1 MGDDDAAARIE
12 WVKKGVLDGLNLE
25 AKYFEDLLT
34 HPTEGPQ
41 LKAFLKEAP
50 AKAEAWLLFYAATE
64 KEGGNEPEPAAEE
77 ADDVEAAPVDPA
89 LAEEI
94 KKAAKAGDA
103 AKVVALLDQGVPIDI
118 QDDTG
123 YTPLY
128 HATMY
133 GKEEVV
139 AACIANGA
147 SVDKENNNG
156 VTPIMA
162 AARDGA
168 TAIVGML
175 LEAGADAYQVDE
187 FGRTA
192 ASVAEEKGF
201 AETSLLVKDWCDA
214 HPPPEPEPVAEP
226 DPEPVAGEEVEL
238 SEYAKMLLSDE
249 PQFRLRI
256 AGTKPSSAVDK
267 TDAVYFVR
275 RPGVSLA
282 ATEDTTAEN
291 QLCACIEFGVIKAN
305 SLVMLQQVI
314 SDVYLP
320 MMEAGSDDGA
330 GMDSLNMNEF
340 LSAMTKFT
348 SQIANA
354 IQQVGGSFQLRIPE
368 VDIKNVEQV
377 DEDTVSMLED
387 SLDEWI
393 TVVTNAME
401 EATNKPHPQAGP
413 LSEIEFWRDLNAK
426 LTTLYEQLLSP
437 EVKTILAVLDHNV
450 ANLLPQFSYHHTE
463 LSKFYV
469 VAKDNVRF
477 LTTLERHF
485 KIISNGP
492 LSQIQESMGSMMNAL
507 RMVWIISRN
516 YNDEKMGF
524 LMKLIADEIG
534 DRVAKKINVTTILG
548 EPAEVAMAKIK
559 EAQDVLTSWY
569 TEYNKTKEAIFESGR
584 DNRWEFPKKMLFD
597 RTDYMAKRC
606 EDLFEVAQVQDH
618 FRNILGSKLKVVTG
632 DAQGIDAVIRRVDSL
647 VLPIES
653 ILFDVFDKRYSANWL
668 SVMAKFHESVEL
680 IEEDTKAFIDYSFDQ
695 LRSAEG
701 AFDLLQNFKNI
712 KSRESIN
719 HQMQQKFTNVLDRYS
734 MEVQE
739 VKTLFET
746 HRANPPCTKN
756 QPPVAGAISWS
767 RSLFR
772 RIKKPIVRFQAME
785 EMKSEKGQLII
796 AEYIAVAKEMRDY
809 EDRLFEEWK
818 ANVETMTSEQL
829 SAALFRKVA
838 PGEDGE
844 QVDEVLDADGSAL
857 PQEPR
862 TVTNFN
868 PGLLLTIRETKYL
881 SQLDSRYQIPQK
893 AQNVFLQ
900 ADKYY
905 KFVAGIKDML
915 VEYHEALGALTAA
928 ERSLLTQ
935 HVENLKSVLKPGFD
949 TLNWNSLGIADF
961 IHTCRNGIGDFQ
973 SIATQ
978 VQKTSAY
985 VEGVVHSISTAV
997 LVVPPTSEDGDV
1009 LDNQEF
1015 QEEMEKTRSD
1025 AVEKLV
1031 AQYKSITQYLQ
1042 KVESVIDLPGANIP
1056 ATMAD
1061 YYKHWEHM
1069 IYESIIAMVVGGM
1082 TDFMQLLNAEESR
1095 AEVYMASPS
1104 YKSGSPLFRVSAMFT
1119 DPELMLSPGVVDVQ
1133 KMLHKFVVNIAESA
1147 KSFIRWLDG
1156 TCEEAGPVRIDDENS
1171 YTFHFYH
1178 DIASDSQVVKLVME
1192 LSKIIN
1198 RSGDNLRRYLYQWN
1212 AYEKLWKLNK
1222 AAVLEK
1228 FTLTLPSCVE
1238 YDQKLFQYHKLA
1250 TDFATRS
1257 RHSVVDFIYVNCAPL
1272 VASMENQALGWV
1284 EAIGK
1289 QMREG
1294 AHERFIALDTAIK
1307 DYTAAIQTKPKKL
1320 DALKSMLNTIAEI
1333 KSSSMERELEY
1344 LDIAERYRTLELYN
1358 IPAPDEE
1365 AGAAK
1370 LLAQDWS
1377 TLVHDAKLAE
1387 IKLAPVK
1394 RKFTAVTVKQVD
1406 EFKLLVEQTK
1416 EAFDLEGPNHSSVS
1430 MDEGVVSM
1438 AEYTKKLE
1446 EMNKT
1451 REDLVLAQQLFNLD
1465 LTSYPEIAYIDA
1477 ELKELSLLYGFY
1489 SEMTSSIASWSST
1502 LWVDLDIQVLIDGA
1516 EVYAQKK
1523 MKLPK
1528 HLRTRPPYGKLEE
1541 AVDGFKDSIPLIQDL
1556 KNDSLRDRHWN
1567 KLMEVTG
1574 KEFDMKPDTFTLGN
1588 LFDMGLSDFIEE
1600 IGLIVVGAGKEIAIE
1615 SGVLV
1620 IEENWRGRKSAQTFG
1635 LYPYDKRPTIML
1647 LRSCDD
1653 IMLQLEDNAMNLQS
1667 MAASKFVAA
1676 FRSEVGFWEK
1686 ALSNVGEVIDQ
1697 WMKVSTKW
1705 QYLESIFIGSDDI
1718 RMQLPEEAKK
1728 FDVIDKEF
1736 SGIMEQTKNDPNVL
1750 NACSVE
1756 GRLELMLSLS
1766 DQLDSCQKG
1775 LADYL
1780 NTKRAAFPRFF
1791 LVSDDELLSVLGSS
1805 DPTCVQEHMLKM
1817 FDNVEKLWFGRG
1829 NKTVIG
1835 MSSSEKERF
1844 DFKTHVAAE
1853 GPVEVWMGNVDKE
1866 MKATLQRLMKEAVF
1880 MYNKTTRLQW
1890 IHSIIGMNACC
1901 GGQIW
1906 WTWEVEDTFRNVA
1919 TNPYAM
1925 KELNGRLTSALLDLV
1940 ENVREPLE
1948 KVGRM
1953 KINTLI
1959 IIDVHARDTVDMF
1972 VTDSILDA
1980 KEFSWESQL
1989 RFYWDRAEDN
1999 VIIRQ
2004 CTGEFSYGYE
2014 YMGLNGRLVITPL
2027 TDRCYMTL
2035 TQALTFKLGG
2045 APAGPAGTGK
2055 TETTKDLAK
2064 NLALLCSVTNC
2075 GEGLDFRAMGKI
2087 FSGLVQIGAWGC
2099 FDEFNRINPS
2109 VLSVVSA
2116 QVKSIQNALL
2126 QNLKRFNFEG
2136 EEIALDSRCGFFITM
2151 NPGYAGRSELPDNLK
2166 ALFRPIMMV
2175 VPNLTMICE
2184 MMLMSEGFDTA
2195 RVLSK
2200 KMTTLY
2206 SLSEAQLSKQY
2217 HYDFKLRALKSV
2229 LVMAGDLKRGSP
2241 DMSEDIVLMRALRD
2255 MNMPKFIF
2263 EDVPLFQGLISDLF
2277 PGLDCPRVR
2286 YPTLN
2291 DAIEEAIG
2299 ERGLQVFEAQC
2310 DKVVQLY
2317 ETMLTRHTTQV
2328 VGPTG
2333 GGKSVV
2339 INCLQSA
2346 RGKIDLPTKI
2356 FLLNPKAQTVDEL
2369 YGTMDPV
2376 TRDWTDGLLSN
2387 IFRAQNKSLPE
2398 GKENECRWI
2407 VFDGDVDAHWVENMN
2422 SVMDDNRLLTL
2433 PNGER
2438 IRLTPHVKLLIEV
2451 FDLQFASPATVSR
2464 CGMVWVDPQDLGY
2477 DPYLFTWCNGRPN
2490 QEEADVLRDLF
2501 TKYCKPLMEY
2511 VLEGLLD
2518 GEQGERLRTVI
2529 PVPNISMITQLCQL
2543 LESTLTEERNIVDP
2557 AVLESVFIFCITW
2570 SIGGQLLED
2579 CHEPFDKVLKKL
2591 AELPIIDN
2599 PNASAGAGQ
2608 IPAGVGLLYEYFFD
2622 PDTLKWMPWS
2632 DMVPDYVPPPDGK
2645 FSSIV
2650 VPTLDT
2656 TRTMNLVDIIVREGK
2671 PVLLVGDSGTAKT
2684 CSIEDYLKT
2693 RLDPT
2698 KNSVLNINFSS
2709 RTTSMD
2715 VQRILEANVEKRTK
2729 DTFGPAG
2736 GKRMIVFV
2744 DDMNMPTVDH
2754 GGTQQPIALLKL
2766 LVAQGGLYDR
2776 GKELNWKKLKDLGFV
2791 AAMGPP
2797 GGARNPV
2804 DPRFVALFS
2813 MFYIKF
2819 PAEQSLNLIYN
2830 TIISSHVAG
2839 FDDSVKGITENMTS
2853 VTMQLYQHV
2862 VSVLPPTPAK
2872 FHYIFNLR
2880 DLSKIYEGLSQAT
2893 PDKIQTAGQF
2903 VRMWRNECLRVFHDR
2918 LINAADKD
2926 VVINKTQELI
2936 KESFAAEQDEAL
2948 ADPLLFG
2955 DFKDVNDDPELR
2967 LYEDVGSYDTIKP
2980 IWEEQIVAYN
2990 MTNKAMNLV
2999 LFQDALEHL
3008 VRLHRILRLKRGHAL
3023 LVGVGGSGK
3032 QSMTKLA
3039 SYVAECIVFEITL
3052 SRGYGETEFRED
3064 LKVLFGLVGG
3074 ENKKVVFLFT
3084 DGHVPAGQEGFV
3096 ELINNIL
3103 TAGMVPALFDDGERD
3118 QLGGGCRDEMT
3129 KQGLDDSKD
3138 ACWAYFV
3145 AKCRDNLHVVLA
3157 MSPVGG
3163 ILSVRCRNFPGLVNN
3178 TSIDWYTPW
3187 PEDALLAV
3195 ATRFLGEEDLP
3206 DNLRN
3211 DLIAHAVMV
3220 HQSVAQFSADF
3231 LNKLRRNTYVTP
3243 KFYLDFLA
3251 TYRSLLTEYRLK
3263 IGNLIKR
3270 LGGGL
3275 TKLVQAGEDVEK
3287 MKITLADAVVIVN
3300 EKTESCNVLIADI
3313 AVKTETAEAKTLVAE
3328 EKEIQL
3334 KADYERI
3341 TQQKAESEAV
3351 LSSAMPML
3359 ESAAAALDSLDKDEI
3374 NILKTFAKPPKAV
3387 QCTCEAVCCLKGIN
3401 KPDWKAAK
3409 GMMSDT
3415 NFMNSLI
3422 QLDKDKIQDKHVRAT
3437 KEYLKLLAGMGID
3450 EPEQIKASSGACFG
3464 LMTWVVAIVNYYGVA
3479 KTIAPMR
3486 AAVKTAEKQL
3496 AAGQKDLAKTQ
3507 KEVGELTEM
3516 LATLSA
3522 QFETASAEQTQLKDE
3537 ADTMQRQLTAAS
3549 KLITGLGGE
3558 KTRWTSDMVTL
3569 ESSLEKLVGDT
3580 MLGAAF
3586 LSYQG
3591 PFTADFR
3598 AEMIYDLWM
3607 SDIVERK
3614 IPLTENYRLEQ
3625 VLSDDVEVAVWI
3637 GEGLPA
3643 DELSVQN
3650 GILTTRASRYPLCID
3665 PQMQAVTWIKSREG
3679 DALKVRTFN
3688 DGDFLKQLE
3697 MAITYGQPFL
3707 FESVGEFIDPVITPV
3722 LDKDF
3727 VGEGNKKAI
3736 KLGDKEVD
3744 WDDSFKLYMTSKL
3757 PNPHYTPEV
3766 FGRTSVL
3773 NYSVTEDGLQAQ
3785 LLNVVVGYETP
3796 ELEQQRIELVRDMSE
3811 NKSVLKGLE
3820 DMLLRELA
3828 NSTGNILDNVDLIA
3842 TLEEAKSKSVSI
3854 AAAIEQANDTAA
3866 QIELTCSRYSPVA
3879 KRGSILFFSMTT
3891 LSTINTMYEYSLGS
3905 YLDVFNTSLREAAMD
3920 SLVETRLTNVIDTL
3934 TYNLYCYVCT
3944 SMFETHKLMYSFHMT
3959 SKLLFSEGKLDH
3971 DQFDMFLKGN
3981 LSLEAPAKPNPY
3993 PSWFPDVGWKDID
4006 KLVEMDAFSN
4016 LATDIIQN
4024 EQEWKVWYDLETPEG
4039 GEFPMGYTDRL
4050 DAMEKMLLI
4059 RAFRPDR
4066 ITIVAQEYI
4075 IEMMGSDKYVQ
4086 PPVLDYEWI
4095 YSKSSAPN
4103 PVVFVLSPGAD
4114 PIFDLMKVADAHGF
4128 GGPKF
4133 KNRALGQGQES
4144 GAQHDVE
4151 TGATRGQWIML
4162 QNCHLLPVWLKELE
4176 AILETI
4182 DTPHKDFRLWLT
4194 TDPTPAFPLGILQRS
4209 LKVVT
4214 EPPNGLKLNMR
4225 ANFFKITEEQLADC
4239 PSKDFKPLVY
4249 TLAFFHAVV
4258 QERRKYGRIGWNCQ
4272 YDFNESD
4279 FRVSMMLI
4287 ETYLTKSHENNA
4299 ETPWET
4305 LRYLVGSVMYGG
4317 RIVDDHDRRVAL
4329 TYLDEYMGDF
4339 LFDTFQKFHFYKNDV
4354 VDYCIP
4360 DFGHR
4365 DVYANAIEALPLSN
4379 SPEVFGLHPNAEISY
4394 LTNSAKQMWRDL
4406 ILQQP
4411 RVGATGEGLS
4421 REDQIAAT
4429 ATGILATIPDVYDML
4444 IVRKQVGTP
4453 SPCQVVL
4460 LQELD
4465 RYNLVLVKMR
4475 VSLVELKRAL
4485 TGEVGMSAELDSL
4498 ATALFNGD
4506 LPDMWRKLCPATLKG
4521 LGSWLA
4527 HFQRRDEQY
4536 RAWLNDG
4543 EPKVMWLSGLHIP
4556 QPFLAALVQSAC
4568 RQKGWPLDKSIMYT
4582 EVTRFRDESE
4592 VAEKP
4597 PFGCYAS
4604 GLYLEGASWDHEGS
4618 VLRRQLPKVLVEELP
4633 ILQVIPIEA
4642 SKLKLANTFKTPVYV
4657 TQARRNAMGVGL
4669 VFDADIK
4676 TREHISH
4683 WVLQGVCCVLNT
4695 DQ

>member
-1 MGDDDAAARIE
+1 LLQRREPGCAAAER
-12 WVKKGVLDGLNLE
+12 VCGLV
-25 AKYFEDLLT
+25 
-34 HPTEGPQ
+34 Q
-41 LKAFLKEAP
+41 
-50 AKAEAWLLFYAATE
+50 
-64 KEGGNEPEPAAEE
+64 
-77 ADDVEAAPVDPA
+77 
-89 LAEEI
+89 
-94 KKAAKAGDA
+94 
-103 AKVVALLDQGVPIDI
+103 
-118 QDDTG
+118 
-123 YTPLY
+123 
-128 HATMY
+128 
-133 GKEEVV
+133 
-139 AACIANGA
+139 
-147 SVDKENNNG
+147 
-156 VTPIMA
+156 
-162 AARDGA
+162 
-168 TAIVGML
+168 
-175 LEAGADAYQVDE
+175 
-187 FGRTA
+187 A

-201 AETSLLVKDWCDA
+201 AETAQLVQEWWKE
-214 HPPPEPEPVAEP
+214 HPAPEPEPAAPEPEPEPVAPEP
-226 DPEPVAGEEVEL
+226 EDGSEEPTEPVAE
-238 SEYAKMLLSDE
+238 
-249 PQFRLRI
+249 FRLRI
-256 AGTKPSSAVDK
+256 AGTKPKGAVDRS
-267 TDAVYFVR
+267 DAVYFVR
-275 RPGVSLA
+275 QPGMALTA
-282 ATEDTTAEN
+282 AEGTSAES
-291 QLCACIEFGVIKAN
+291 QLCACIEFGVIKSN

-314 SDVYLP
+314 SEVYLP
-320 MMEAGSDDGA
+320 MMEAGKDDGA
-330 GMDSLNMNEF
+330 GMDNLNMNEF

-354 IQQVGGSFQLRIPE
+354 IQQVGGSFQLRIPDVE
-368 VDIKNVEQV
+368 IKNIEAC

-387 SLDEWI
+387 SLDEWTTI
-393 TVVTNAME
+393 ITNAME
-401 EATNKPHPQAGP
+401 EVSTKPHPAAGP
-413 LSEIEFWRDLNAK
+413 LSEIEYWRDLNAK

-437 EVKTILAVLDHNV
+437 QVKTILAVLDHNV
-450 ANLLPQFSYHHTE
+450 ANLLPQFNYHAQE

-534 DRVAKKINVTTILG
+534 DRVAKKINVTTILR

-584 DNRWEFPKKMLFD
+584 DNRWEFSKKMLFD

-905 KFVAGIKDML
+905 KFVADIKDML
-915 VEYHEALGALTAA
+915 VEYHGALGALTAA

-935 HVENLKSVLKPGFD
+935 HVENLKGVLKPGFD

-961 IHTCRNGIGDFQ
+961 IQTCRNGIGDFQ

-1015 QEEMEKTRSD
+1015 QEEMEKTRSE

-1031 AQYKSITQYLQ
+1031 SQYQSIPKYLQ

-1061 YYKHWEHM
+1061 YNKHWEHL
-1069 IYESIIAMVVGGM
+1069 IYEAIIAMVVGGM
-1082 TDFMQLLNAEESR
+1082 TDFMQLLNGEELR
-1095 AEVYMASPS
+1095 PEVYEAASA
-1104 YKSGSPLFRVSAMFT
+1104 YKLGSPLFRVSAMFT
-1119 DPELMLSPGVVDVQ
+1119 DPELMLSPSVVDVQ

-1171 YTFHFYH
+1171 YIFHFYH
-1178 DIASDSQVVKLVME
+1178 DIASDRQVVQLVME

-1198 RSGDNLRRYLYQWN
+1198 RSGDNMRRYLYQWN

-1222 AAVLEK
+1222 AVVLEK
-1228 FTLTLPSCVE
+1228 FTLTQPSCVE

-1250 TDFATRS
+1250 TDFAARMRFS
-1257 RHSVVDFIYVNCAPL
+1257 IVDFIYVNCAPL
-1272 VASMENQALGWV
+1272 VASMEQQALAWV
-1284 EAIGK
+1284 KAIGE
-1289 QMREG
+1289 QMQEG
-1294 AHERFIALDTAIK
+1294 AHERYLALDGAIK

-1344 LDIAERYRTLELYN
+1344 MDIAERYRTLELYN
-1358 IPAPDEE
+1358 IPAPVEE
-1365 AGAAK
+1365 AAAAIA
-1370 LLAQDWS
+1370 LAQDWT
-1377 TLVHDAKLAE
+1377 TLVHDAKLTE

-1406 EFKLLVEQTK
+1406 EFKKLVEQTK
-1416 EAFDLEGPNHSSVS
+1416 EVFDLEGPNHSSVS
-1430 MDEGVVSM
+1430 MDEGVVLM
-1438 AEYTKKLE
+1438 AEYTKKLA
-1446 EMNKT
+1446 EMNAT

-1465 LTSYPEIAYIDA
+1465 LTSYPELAYLDG
-1477 ELKELSLLYGFY
+1477 ELKELALLYDFY
-1489 SEMTSSIASWSST
+1489 SDMTSSITTWSST
-1502 LWVDLDIQVLIDGA
+1502 LWVDLDIGILIEGA
-1516 EVYAQKK
+1516 DVYAQKK

-1528 HLRTRPPYGKLEE
+1528 HLRTRPPYSKLEE
-1541 AVDGFKDSIPLIQDL
+1541 AVDAFKDSIPLIQDL
-1556 KNDSLRDRHWN
+1556 KNDALRDRHWN

-1588 LFDMGLSDFIEE
+1588 LFEMGLSAFTEE
-1600 IGLIVVGAGKEIAIE
+1600 IGAIVSGAGKELAIE
-1615 SGVLV
+1615 SGVLTV
-1620 IEENWRGRKSAQTFG
+1620 EENWRGRKTAQKFG
-1635 LYPYDKRPTIML
+1635 LFEYVKRPSIML
-1647 LRSCDD
+1647 LRSCDE

-1676 FRSEVGFWEK
+1676 FRTEVGFWEK
-1686 ALSNVGEVIDQ
+1686 ALSLIGEVIDQ
-1697 WMKVSTKW
+1697 WLKVSTKW

-1728 FDVIDKEF
+1728 FDSIDKDF

-1756 GRLELMLSLS
+1756 GRLDLLLSLS

-1817 FDNVEKLWFGRG
+1817 FDNVERLHFGRG
-1829 NKTVIG
+1829 NKTVVG
-1835 MSSSEKERF
+1835 MSSSEKEHF
-1844 DFKTHVAAE
+1844 DFKTIVAAE
-1853 GPVEVWMGNVDKE
+1853 GPVELWMSNVDKE
-1866 MKATLQRLMKEAVF
+1866 MKTSLQRLMKEAVF

-1890 IHSIIGMNACC
+1890 LHSVIGMNACC

-1925 KELNGRLTSALLDLV
+1925 KELNGRLTDSLLDLV
-1940 ENVREPLE
+1940 ANVREPLD
-1948 KVGRM
+1948 KVGR
-1953 KINTLI
+1953 KKVNTLI

-1999 VIIRQ
+1999 VVIRQ

-2099 FDEFNRINPS
+2099 FDEFNRISPS

-2126 QNLKRFNFEG
+2126 LNQKRFNFEG

-2195 RVLSK
+2195 RVLAK

-2206 SLSEAQLSKQY
+2206 SLSEAQLSKQF

-2241 DMSEDIVLMRALRD
+2241 DMSEEIVLMRALRD
-2255 MNMPKFIF
+2255 MNMPKFVF
-2263 EDVPLFQGLISDLF
+2263 EDVPLFTGLIGDLF

-2299 ERGLQVFEAQC
+2299 EQGLQVFETQC

-2339 INCLQSA
+2339 INSLQSA

-2369 YGTMDPV
+2369 YGIMDPT

-2398 GKENECRWI
+2398 GKENEVRWI

-2438 IRLTPHVKLLIEV
+2438 IRLTPHVKLIVEV
-2451 FDLQFASPATVSR
+2451 FDLQYASPATVSR

-2477 DPYLFTWCNGRPN
+2477 DPYLFTWCNSRTN
-2490 QEEADVLRDLF
+2490 QEEADILRDLF
-2501 TKYCKPLMEY
+2501 KKYCKPLLEY
-2511 VLEGLLD
+2511 ILEGVLD
-2518 GEQGERLRTVI
+2518 GEQGERLKTVI
-2529 PVPNISMITQLCQL
+2529 PVPNISMITQLCNM
-2543 LESTLTEERNIVDP
+2543 LESTLTEERNISDP
-2557 AVLESVFIFCITW
+2557 AVLESVFIFCLTW
-2570 SIGGQLLED
+2570 SLGGALIEES
-2579 CHEPFDKVLKKL
+2579 HEPFDKVVKKL

-2622 PDTLKWMPWS
+2622 ADELKWVPWS
-2632 DMVPDYVPPPDGK
+2632 AKVDEYVPAPDGK

-2656 TRTMNLVDIIVREGK
+2656 TRTMQLVDIIVRMGK

-2684 CSIEDYLKT
+2684 CSIENYLKT
-2693 RLDPT
+2693 KLDPA
-2698 KNSVLNINFSS
+2698 KNAVLNMNFSS

-2736 GKRMIVFV
+2736 GKRMLVFI
-2744 DDMNMPTVDH
+2744 DDMNMPSVDH

-2766 LVAQGGLYDR
+2766 LVAKGGLYDR
-2776 GKELNWKKLKDLGFV
+2776 GKDLNWKKLKDLGFIG
-2791 AAMGPP
+2791 AMGPP
-2797 GGARNPV
+2797 GGARNAV
-2804 DPRFVALFS
+2804 DPRFIALFS

-2819 PAEQSLNLIYN
+2819 PAAESLNLIYN

-2839 FDDSVKGITENMTS
+2839 FDDSVKGVSETMTS
-2853 VTMQLYQHV
+2853 VTMQLYQHI

-2880 DLSKIYEGLSQAT
+2880 DLSKIYEGLSQST
-2893 PDKIQTAGQF
+2893 PDKVATSGQF
-2903 VRMWRNECLRVFHDR
+2903 VRLWRNECMRVFHDR
-2918 LINAADKD
+2918 LINAEDKEI
-2926 VVINKTQELI
+2926 VISKVAELI

-2955 DFKDVNDDPELR
+2955 DFKEVNDSPEVR
-2967 LYEDVGSYDTIKP
+2967 LYEDVGTYDAIKP
-2980 IWEEQIVAYN
+2980 IWEEQIEAYN
-2990 MTNKAMNLV
+2990 MSNKSMNLV
-2999 LFQDALEHL
+2999 LFRDALEHL
-3008 VRLHRILRLKRGHAL
+3008 VRLHRILRMKRGHAL

-3039 SYVAECIVFEITL
+3039 AHVAECVVFEITL

-3064 LKVLFGLVGG
+3064 LKTLFNLVGAD
-3074 ENKKVVFLFT
+3074 NKKVVFLFT
-3084 DGHVPAGQEGFV
+3084 DGHVPAGEEGFV

-3118 QLGGGCRDEMT
+3118 QLGGACRDEMT
-3129 KQGLDDSKD
+3129 KLGLDDSKD

-3145 AKCRDNLHVVLA
+3145 ARCRDNLHVVLA
-3157 MSPVGG
+3157 MSPVGSV
-3163 ILSVRCRNFPGLVNN
+3163 LSVRCRNFPGMVND

-3206 DNLRN
+3206 DKQRTNL
-3211 DLIAHAVMV
+3211 IEHAVMV
-3220 HQSVAQFSADF
+3220 HQSVAKFSADF
-3231 LNKLRRNTYVTP
+3231 LTKLRRNTYVTP

-3251 TYRSLLTEYRLK
+3251 TYKNLLTEYRLK
-3263 IGNLIKR
+3263 VGNLIKR

-3313 AVKTETAEAKTLVAE
+3313 AVKTESAEAKTLVAND
-3328 EKEIQL
+3328 KEVQL
-3334 KADYERI
+3334 KEDYERI
-3341 TQQKAESEAV
+3341 SVQKAESEAV

-3359 ESAAAALDSLDKDEI
+3359 ESAAAALDSLDKAEI
-3374 NILKTFAKPPKAV
+3374 NELKAFAKPPKAV
-3387 QCTCEAVCCLKGIN
+3387 QCTCEAVCCLKGIS

-3409 GMMSDT
+3409 LMMGDA

-3422 QLDKDKIQDKHVRAT
+3422 TLDKDKLQDKQVRAT
-3437 KEYLKLLAGMGID
+3437 KEYQKILAGMGID
-3450 EPEQIKASSGACFG
+3450 EPEKIKASSGAAFG
-3464 LMTWVVAIVNYYGVA
+3464 LLTWVFAIVNYYGVA

-3507 KEVGELTEM
+3507 KEVAELTEM

-3522 QFETASAEQTQLKDE
+3522 QFETASAEQKELKEE
-3537 ADTMQRQLTAAS
+3537 ADRMERQLTAAS
-3549 KLITGLGGE
+3549 KLISGLGGE
-3558 KTRWTSDMVTL
+3558 KTRWTADMGTL

-3598 AEMIYDLWM
+3598 AEMVYELWL
-3607 SDIVERK
+3607 SDIIERG
-3614 IPLTENYRLEQ
+3614 IPITEGFRLEK
-3625 VLSDDVEVAVWI
+3625 VLSDDVEVSVWV

-3650 GILTTRASRYPLCID
+3650 GILTTRASRFPLCID

-3679 DALKVRTFN
+3679 EALKVRTFN
-3688 DGDFLKQLE
+3688 DADFLKQLE

-3707 FESVGEFIDPVITPV
+3707 LESVAEFIDPVITPV
-3722 LDKDF
+3722 LDRDF
-3727 VGEGNKKAI
+3727 VGEGNKKVI

-3744 WDDSFKLYMTSKL
+3744 WDDSFKLYLTSKL

-3766 FGRTSVL
+3766 FGRTSVI

-3785 LLNVVVGYETP
+3785 LLNVVVGFETP
-3796 ELEQQRIELVRDMSE
+3796 ELEEQRIELVRDMSDK
-3811 NKSVLKGLE
+3811 KSVLKGLE

-3828 NSTGNILDNVDLIA
+3828 NSTGNILDNTDLIA

-3866 QIELTCSRYSPVA
+3866 QIELTCSRYTPVA

-3905 YLDVFNTSLREAAMD
+3905 YMDVFVSSLREAPMD
-3920 SLVETRLTNVIDTL
+3920 SLVETRLANIIDTL

-3959 SKLLFSEGKLDH
+3959 SKLLFSEGKLDRGH
-3971 DQFDMFLKGN
+3971 LDMFLKGN
-3981 LSLEAPAKPNPY
+3981 LSLDDPSVPKPFE
-3993 PSWFPDVGWKDID
+3993 WLPDAGWKDID
-4006 KLVEMDAFSN
+4006 KLVENESFTN
-4016 LATDIIQN
+4016 LATDIKQN
-4024 EQEWKVWYDLETPEG
+4024 EQEWKDWYDLETPESVD
-4039 GEFPMGYTDRL
+4039 FPMGYKERL
-4050 DAMEKMLLI
+4050 GAMEKMLLI
-4059 RAFRPDR
+4059 RCFRPDR

-4095 YSKSSAPN
+4095 YSKSSPDY

-4114 PIFDLMKVADAHGF
+4114 PIFDLMKVADTHGF

-4133 KNRALGQGQES
+4133 KNRALGQGQEA

-4162 QNCHLLPVWLKELE
+4162 QNCHLLPVWLKVLE
-4176 AILETI
+4176 AILEQI

-4239 PSKDFKPLVY
+4239 PSKDFKPLVF

-4287 ETYLTKSHENNA
+4287 ETYLTKSHENGA

-4339 LFDTFQKFHFYKNDV
+4339 LFDTFQKFSFYKNEV

-4360 DFGHR
+4360 EYGHR
-4365 DVYANAIEALPLSN
+4365 DVYANAIENLPLSN

-4394 LTNSAKQMWRDL
+4394 LTSSAKQMWHDL

-4411 RVGATGEGLS
+4411 RVGGGGEGMS
-4421 REDQIAAT
+4421 REDQIANT
-4429 ATGILATIPDVYDML
+4429 ATGILAKIPEVYDML
-4444 IVRKQVGTP
+4444 IVRKQVGIPT
-4453 SPCQVVL
+4453 PCQVVL

-4465 RYNLVLVKMR
+4465 RYNLVLVRMR
-4475 VSLVELKRAL
+4475 ISLVELKRAL
-4485 TGEVGMSAELDSL
+4485 TGEVGMSADLDALGGS
-4498 ATALFNGD
+4498 LFNGQ
-4506 LPDMWRKLCPATLKG
+4506 LPDMWRKLCPATQKG
-4521 LGSWLA
+4521 LGSWLT
-4527 HFQRRDEQY
+4527 HFERRNAQY
-4536 RAWLNDG
+4536 RDWLENG

-4556 QPFLAALVQSAC
+4556 QPYLAALVQTAC

-4582 EVTRFRDESE
+4582 EVTRFVKEED
-4592 VAEKP
+4592 VVEKP

-4604 GLYLEGASWDHEGS
+4604 GLYLEGASWDHERS
-4618 VLRRQLPKVLVEELP
+4618 VLRRQQPKVLFEELP

-4669 VFDADIK
+4669 VFDADVK

-4683 WVLQGVCCVLNT
+4683 WVLQGVCLVLNI